1 MTRRHL
7 LTSATALLAVPAGL
21 RAALAGRRLGMVI
34 HSFAHRWRSKH
45 SSVKFRPFL
54 DVLDVMD
61 YLRDFGS
68 SSLQI
73 GVEGLTLDLAHEARA
88 TSESYDMR
96 LEGIV
101 NLPRSENDVDRF
113 SRDLRMGKEAG
124 MSIFRVAAGGRRYET
139 FSSRSAFEIWLAS
152 ARKSLELAEPAA
164 RRQDVRLALENHKDF
179 ELHEQLATLRAISSS
194 HLGVCLDTGNSL
206 ALLEDPMEVVRQF
219 APYTL
224 TLHFKD
230 IAVSPAEDGFH
241 MAEVPLGK
249 GMLNLPEIISIISQK
264 SPSACFHL
272 EMITR
277 DPLHIPCLTEG
288 YWASFPEKP
297 GLHLSR
303 TLHLVKTRAAASLP
317 KLADL
322 PPEAIAAREEQNIMD
337 CLGHASS
344 ALGFSQLINKATKD
358 GEK

>member
-1 MTRRHL
+1 M
-7 LTSATALLAVPAGL
+7 LAVPESL

-61 YLRDFGS
+61 YLRDLGS

-73 GVEGLTLDLAHEARA
+73 GVDGLTLDMAHEARA
-88 TSESYDMR
+88 SSESYDMR

-101 NLPRSENDVDRF
+101 SLPRSEGDVDRF
-113 SRDLRMGKEAG
+113 TRDLRLGKEAG
-124 MSIFRVAAGGRRYET
+124 MSLFRIAAGGRRYET
-139 FSSRSAFEIWLAS
+139 FSSRSAFETWLVS
-152 ARKSLELAEPAA
+152 TRKTLELAESAA

-179 ELHEQLATLRAISSS
+179 ELHEQLATLRTISSP

-206 ALLEDPMEVVRQF
+206 ALLEDPMEVVRQL
-219 APYTL
+219 APYTF
-224 TLHFKD
+224 TVHFKD

-249 GMLNLPEIISIISQK
+249 GMLNLPEIISTISRE
-264 SPSACFHL
+264 SPRAGFHL

-277 DPLHIPCLTEG
+277 NPLHIPCLTEG
-288 YWASFPEKP
+288 YWASFPEKS
-297 GLHLSR
+297 GLQLSR
-303 TLHLVKTRAAASLP
+303 TLQLVKTRAAAAALP
-317 KLADL
+317 KLTDL
-322 PPEAIAAREEQNIMD
+322 PPDAIAAREEQNIVD
-337 CLGHASS
+337 CLAHASN
-344 ALGFSQLINKATKD
+344 ALGFSQLITKATKEGD
-358 GEK
+358 K